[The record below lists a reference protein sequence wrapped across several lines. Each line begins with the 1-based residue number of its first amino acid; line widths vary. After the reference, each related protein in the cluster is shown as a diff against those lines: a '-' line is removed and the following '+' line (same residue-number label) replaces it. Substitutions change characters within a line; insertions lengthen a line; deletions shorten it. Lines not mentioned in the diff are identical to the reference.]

1 MARQH
6 SWNNKYNNVDQN
18 NVFVIYVSSLVEV
31 SVSHMVYSS
40 GIHIWD
46 INGLNHSEG
55 SFQQLALWTRVITFY

>member
-46 INGLNHSEG
+46 INWLKS
-55 SFQQLALWTRVITFY
+55 Q